1 MVFPANCESGRGA
14 LTQPRVAIVIVTYN
28 SCAEI
33 GVCLDRV
40 SSLEGM
46 EIVVVDNA
54 SSDCTRIEVEQRGI
68 RLIANGTNAGFAGAV
83 NQGVHATR
91 APLVLLLNPDTHVVR
106 GIDALANRFADARMG
121 AAGGLL
127 ISPDGTP
134 QIGFFARNLPT
145 PAALIFEILG
155 INRVWPRNPVNWHYR
170 CLSLDPMRAQAV
182 EQPAGA
188 FLMFRRDAWAQVGGF
203 DERFWPIWFEDVDF
217 CARLR
222 TGKWSVC
229 YEPNAVAVHRGA
241 HSIRGLPVEKL
252 QRYWYRSLLG
262 YAGKY
267 YNPVV
272 FRFVCL
278 AVAAGAVGR
287 SLLGSRRDGLRNLA
301 IYAGVWRLAWKRFFT
316 PRPDERLLL
325 SDVSREI

>member
-1 MVFPANCESGRGA
+1 VVFPIDRKSESGE
-14 LTQPRVAIVIVTYN
+14 LTQARVAIVIVTYN

-33 GVCLDRV
+33 GRCLDALA
-40 SSLEGM
+40 SFAGL

-54 SSDCTRIEVEQRGI
+54 SSDCTRSEVEQRSV
-68 RLIANGTNAGFAGAV
+68 RLIANHANLGFAGAV
-83 NQGVHATR
+83 NQGVRATI
-91 APLVLLLNPDTHVVR
+91 APLILLLNPDTHVMR
-106 GIDALANRFADARMG
+106 GIDALADRFADARTG

-127 ISPDGTP
+127 LSADGTP
-134 QIGFFARNLPT
+134 QTGFFARSLPT
-145 PAALIFEILG
+145 PAALIFEVLG
-155 INRVWPRNPVNWHYR
+155 INRLWPRNPVNWHYR
-170 CLSLDPMRAQAV
+170 CLGLDPMLAQAI

-188 FLMFRRDAWAQVGGF
+188 FLMFRREAWERVGGF

-217 CARLR
+217 CARLQMDE
-222 TGKWSVC
+222 WNVC
-229 YEPNAVAVHRGA
+229 YEPNATAIHRGA

-267 YNPVV
+267 YKPVV

-278 AVAAGAVGR
+278 AVAAGAIGR
-287 SLLGSRRDGLRNLA
+287 SLAGVRRGGLRNLA
-301 IYAGVWRLAWKRFFT
+301 IYAGVWGLAWKRFFT

-325 SDVSREI
+325 SDVRREI

>member
-1 MVFPANCESGRGA
+1 VVLPVDNKAGRGA
-14 LTQPRVAIVIVTYN
+14 LTQARVAVVIVTYN

-33 GVCLDRV
+33 GSCLDALG
-40 SSLEGM
+40 SHEGL

-54 SSDCTRIEVEQRGI
+54 SSDCTRTEVER
-68 RLIANGTNAGFAGAV
+68 RSVRFIANRTNAGFAAAV
-83 NQGVHATR
+83 NQGVRATS
-91 APLVLLLNPDTHVVR
+91 APLALLLNPDTHVVR
-106 GIDALANRFADARMG
+106 GIDALADRFDDGRTG

-127 ISPDGTP
+127 LSLDGTP
-134 QIGFFARNLPT
+134 QIGFFVRNLPT
-145 PAALIFEILG
+145 PAALIFEVLG
-155 INRVWPRNPVNWHYR
+155 INRLWPRNPVNWHYR
-170 CLSLDPMRAQAV
+170 CLNLDPMRAQAI

-188 FLMFRRDAWAQVGGF
+188 FLMFRREAWEQVGGF

-222 TGKWSVC
+222 INKWSVC
-229 YEPNAVAVHRGA
+229 YEPNAVAIHRGA
-241 HSIRGLPVEKL
+241 HSIRELPVEKL

-267 YNPVV
+267 YKPVV

-287 SLLGSRRDGLRNLA
+287 SLAGVRRGGLRNIA
-301 IYAGVWRLAWKRFFT
+301 IYAGVWGLAWKRFFT
-316 PRPDERLLL
+316 PHPDERLLL